1 MRVSLENSLNLM
13 IIYSRLVLRSLILN
27 LNRKSKPKLVA
38 TIILNERDTEAVN
51 LESQIVL
58 ASWKTLIHNTR
69 LAIQYNFRTKLL
81 LRVIKSQIVGI
92 IVHVGW
98 RACVLV
104 HQPNQICSATFLTNG
119 TSIEL
124 ASDC

>member
-119 TSIEL
+119 AWIEL
-124 ASDC
+124 ASDY